1 MDIQRGWAIIGRV
14 IFLLLATPSSAPLAS
29 SSLHKLPIFSATA
42 HFMNLAHLANFFPQK
57 KFVSQITGLGLGILA
72 AGWFPTVALPAT
84 AQPTVSLPVEVMGEN
99 GTVVSVDLRV
109 RGTRTNEVKSLWM
122 RIHGLEYPD
131 MVSVQVNSSAWFSL
145 NNESTAVAEPGKSY
159 GGIGGGF
166 ATLAMT
172 LPLPA
177 GTVQVGNNTVR
188 FRFNRSNGAVS
199 GFRVLALNLVRTD
212 GQMICPPDAFMQE
225 EPNTW
230 VAPLPDAHDVAE
242 GEALWR
248 TGRLRSSNLPDAHP
262 IHAHCA
268 DCHAQDGRDLKY
280 FNYSNGSIIARSRF
294 HGLSPLE
301 GRQIASYIR
310 SLPFPNPGRPW
321 NPPYQPGPGLDAQPV
336 SHWAAGAGLQWVLNR
351 DEETLPFL
359 FNQAQHPAAAL
370 AITPEVFRPDGDL
383 NPREIPIAL
392 QLPDWNHWL
401 PRVHPLDA
409 WPSDFMES
417 DFARTYQENGAS
429 GIGLDARSAL
439 ASFSSQSSA
448 ASLANGEITR
458 FFEKWSL
465 QRAKFLK
472 KALAI
477 QSVQPSRE
485 LTEKIYATQLWQ
497 LTKTWELSQEL
508 QLEGR
513 GAESGGADRVWL
525 NTIPAEAAPAAAK
538 ILSGPTGMG
547 GSALVNEYFNNCWYE
562 LQLLLNDGRH
572 RHRAKEPI
580 DWGISW
586 ACFLIC
592 RRKAIARNRA
602 ELWWRSPEP
611 CSQRTGTL
619 GRKMWNKDGGP
630 TKTLTRLSWS
640 VPHGRLVFEPLPGE
654 IKKAV
659 TEALLEAWLDKNA
672 QYRMAQYFAAKR
684 GQARSKDPSYFGEMS
699 GGRVRGSRP
708 TVCRSRGSSPVDSPT
723 HRVGQKLLRHGRTI
737 QLLNGDGR
745 V

>member
-1 MDIQRGWAIIGRV
+1 
-14 IFLLLATPSSAPLAS
+14 
-29 SSLHKLPIFSATA
+29 
-42 HFMNLAHLANFFPQK
+42 MNLAHLANFFPQK

-262 IHAHCA
+262 IHAHCS

-429 GIGLDARSAL
+429 GFGLDARSAL
-439 ASFSSQSSA
+439 ASFSSQSSP
-448 ASLANGEITR
+448 ASPAHGEITR

-477 QSVQPSRE
+477 KSVQPSRE

-508 QLEGR
+508 KLEGR
-513 GAESGGADRVWL
+513 GAESGGADRAWL

-547 GSALVNEYFNNCWYE
+547 GGALVNEYFNNCWYE

-580 DWGISW
+580 DWGYFMGRFLDLQKESHRAEPGRALVAITRALQSTARHIGPEDVEQGWRPDQNIDPAIMVSSSW
-586 ACFLIC
+586 A
-592 RRKAIARNRA
+592 
-602 ELWWRSPEP
+602 P
-611 CSQRTGTL
+611 
-619 GRKMWNKDGGP
+619 
-630 TKTLTRLSWS
+630 
-640 VPHGRLVFEPLPGE
+640 VFEPLPGE

-699 GGRVRGSRP
+699 GGRVRAAGQRFAAAGVRP
-708 TVCRSRGSSPVDSPT
+708 QLIRRLIEWGKNYSDMA
-723 HRVGQKLLRHGRTI
+723 GRFSY
-737 QLLNGDGR
+737 
-745 V
+745 